1 MLFLVIS
8 HLSILAVLP
17 FFIMSSKR
25 PQSARQPAPMPA
37 VEGVAEARKEAE
49 ESRHRQHTEA
59 RKEAE
64 ESRHRQ
70 HKMRQGLH
78 KIGEQL
84 MTAALTTAINAA
96 PAVSSAAAVPPAA
109 AASIASQSSITPEP
123 RNIYSP
129 NGDGTMYTFS
139 EVVQLVREGRY
150 TVQDFARSF
159 MFRPEYWRLI
169 EQFLRKFQLSQQFTS
184 IDDPQMRFLRLRR
197 QLVLSPK
204 FQHCCEWAGKQII
217 ESNYEMV
224 KHIAANNITR
234 DSEEDRRIVAD
245 RISYVNKTKA
255 WAIEQILQD
264 HPDIFPGAA
273 EEASKVFNQIFQ
285 WDERGNIVPYHYKT
299 HFGAD
304 TRDTEYLECLLKMLP
319 EEAKRIFKATFI
331 GISSS
336 YPRH

>member
-1 MLFLVIS
+1 
-8 HLSILAVLP
+8 
-17 FFIMSSKR
+17 MSSKR

-37 VEGVAEARKEAE
+37 VEGVA
-49 ESRHRQHTEA
+49 EA

-96 PAVSSAAAVPPAA
+96 PAVSSAAAVPPAAAVPDPEEIYAA

-319 EEAKRIFKATFI
+319 EEAKRIFKATMI

-336 YPRH
+336 YPKH